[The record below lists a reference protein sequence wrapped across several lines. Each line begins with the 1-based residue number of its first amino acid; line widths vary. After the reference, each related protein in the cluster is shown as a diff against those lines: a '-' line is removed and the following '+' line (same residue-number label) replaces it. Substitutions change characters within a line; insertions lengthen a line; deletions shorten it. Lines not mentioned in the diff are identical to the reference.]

1 MSFQGSLSELPLP
14 DVIQLVASSGKTGCF
29 HLTDGGVKGQIFIQE
44 GRIVHAQVEDLSG
57 EEAVYQLA
65 IWSRG
70 EFFFET
76 GATDAAGTIVKT
88 NTNLLME
95 AARRLDEW
103 RVLQKKVPSMDLVP
117 EFVIPEG
124 REGQINLNTSEW
136 LILSKIDG
144 RRSIKAIA
152 NASGHSTFEAC
163 KILYG
168 LIATNLIRLKEQP
181 VAAPSRPAPS
191 TFAPPSGTGPQ
202 ARPSTGP
209 QVRPTTGPQVRPTT
223 GPQPRPATGPQPRP
237 TTIPPGQLSPAGLE
251 SVRRLVKIRDTA
263 NALLGA
269 GGEATVHKHVVA
281 ARLAIERGGGAEVLE
296 QVIQQIAAAAAG
308 IKGPQASDIV
318 LERLR
323 AAQ

>member
-1 MSFQGSLSELPLP
+1 MSFQGSLAELALP
-14 DVIQLVASSGKTGCF
+14 DVIQLVSSSGKTGCF
-29 HLTDGGVKGQIFIQE
+29 HLTDGNMKGQIYVQE

-57 EEAVYQLA
+57 EEAVYQLG

-76 GATDAAGTIVKT
+76 GATIAAQTISKT

-103 RVLQKKVPSMDLVP
+103 RVLQRKVPSMDLIP

-152 NASGHSTFEAC
+152 NASGNSTFEAC

-168 LIATNLIRLKEQP
+168 LIATNLIRLKEP
-181 VAAPSRPAPS
+181 VAAAPAPPAPAPRPAPPTPGQS
-191 TFAPPSGTGPQ
+191 PSG
-202 ARPSTGP
+202 
-209 QVRPTTGPQVRPTT
+209 PT
-223 GPQPRPATGPQPRP
+223 PRP
-237 TTIPPGQLSPAGLE
+237 TGPLLPRQGTIPPASLPPGSLE
-251 SVRRLVKIRDTA
+251 NMQKLVKIRDTA
-263 NALLGA
+263 LALLGA
-269 GGEATVHKHVVA
+269 GGEAVVQKHAVVA
-281 ARLAIERGGGAEVLE
+281 RMAIERGAGAEALE
-296 QVIQQIAAAAAG
+296 HAIQQIATASAA
-308 IKGPQASDIV
+308 IKGPQATDIV

-323 AAQ
+323 ALK

>member
-14 DVIQLVASSGKTGCF
+14 DVIQLVSSSGKTGCF
-29 HLTDGGVKGQIFIQE
+29 HLTDGDVKGQIYIQE

-76 GATDAAGTIVKT
+76 GAAVAANTITKT

-103 RVLQKKVPSMDLVP
+103 RVLQKKVPSMELVP

-152 NASGHSTFEAC
+152 NASSHSTFEAC

-168 LIATNLIRLKEQP
+168 LIATNLIRLKEAP
-181 VAAPSRPAPS
+181 AAPAPRPPAPAAPSLSASTSNAAGTITGPTGRPAN
-191 TFAPPSGTGPQ
+191 APLPRQATMPPGTMPQ
-202 ARPSTGP
+202 AS
-209 QVRPTTGPQVRPTT
+209 
-223 GPQPRPATGPQPRP
+223 
-237 TTIPPGQLSPAGLE
+237 LE
-251 SVRRLVKIRDTA
+251 LVQRLVKIRDTA

-269 GGEATVHKHVVA
+269 GGEAVVQKHVVA
-281 ARLAIERGGGAEVLE
+281 ARLAIERGAGIEAVETA
-296 QVIQQIAAAAAG
+296 IQQIASAAA
-308 IKGPQASDIV
+308 ILKGPQATDIV

-323 AAQ
+323 AAR

>member
-1 MSFQGSLSELPLP
+1 MSFQGSLAELPLP
-14 DVIQLVASSGKTGCF
+14 DVVQLVSSSGKTGCF
-29 HLTDGGVKGQIFIQE
+29 HLTDGDVKGQIYIHE
-44 GRIVHAQVEDLSG
+44 GKIVHAQVEDLSG

-76 GATDAAGTIVKT
+76 GASVAANTITKT

-152 NASGHSTFEAC
+152 NASSHSTFEAC

-168 LIATNLIRLKEQP
+168 LIATNLIRLKEASSP
-181 VAAPSRPAPS
+181 ASAPARPAP
-191 TFAPPSGTGPQ
+191 TTLTATLPPTLPPGTGP
-202 ARPSTGP
+202 T
-209 QVRPTTGPQVRPTT
+209 
-223 GPQPRPATGPQPRP
+223 PRPAGAPLPRQPAMA
-237 TTIPPGQLSPAGLE
+237 PAAAAGAELIQ
-251 SVRRLVKIRDTA
+251 RLARIRDIA
-263 NALLGA
+263 SALLGA
-269 GGEATVHKHVVA
+269 TGEPTVQKHVVA
-281 ARLAIERGGGAEVLE
+281 ARLAIESGGGAEAIE
-296 QVIQQIAAAAAG
+296 HAIAEIATAAAA
-308 IKGPQASDIV
+308 IKGPQATEIV

-323 AAQ
+323 AAR

>member
-14 DVIQLVASSGKTGCF
+14 DVIQLVSSSGKTGCF
-29 HLTDGGVKGQIFIQE
+29 HLTDGDIKGQIYIHE

-76 GATDAAGTIVKT
+76 GAAVAANTISKT

-152 NASGHSTFEAC
+152 NASSHSTFEAC

-168 LIATNLIRLKEQP
+168 LIATNLIRLKEP
-181 VAAPSRPAPS
+181 PAAPAPRPTPPPQAPS
-191 TFAPPSGTGPQ
+191 LSASTTSAMPGTGTGPTGRPPNAVLPRQ
-202 ARPSTGP
+202 A
-209 QVRPTTGPQVRPTT
+209 
-223 GPQPRPATGPQPRP
+223 
-237 TTIPPGQLSPAGLE
+237 TIPPGSMPQASLE
-251 SVRRLVKIRDTA
+251 LVQRLVRIRDTA

-269 GGEATVHKHVVA
+269 GGEAVVQKHVVA
-281 ARLAIERGGGAEVLE
+281 ARLAIERGAGIEVIE
-296 QVIQQIAAAAAG
+296 QAIQQIASAAA
-308 IKGPQASDIV
+308 ILKGPQATDIV
-318 LERLR
+318 IERLR
-323 AAQ
+323 AAR

>member
-1 MSFQGSLSELPLP
+1 MSFQGSLAELPLP
-14 DVIQLVASSGKTGCF
+14 DVIQLVSSSGKTGCF
-29 HLTDGGVKGQIFIQE
+29 HLTDGDIKGQIYIQE
-44 GRIVHAQVEDLSG
+44 GKIVHAQVEDLSG

-65 IWSRG
+65 IWSKG

-76 GATDAAGTIVKT
+76 GATVASNTITKT

-103 RVLQKKVPSMDLVP
+103 RVLQKKVPSMELIP

-152 NASGHSTFEAC
+152 NASAHSTFEAC

-168 LIATNLIRLKEQP
+168 LIATNLIRLKEP
-181 VAAPSRPAPS
+181 AATPAPRPTAPAAAPG
-191 TFAPPSGTGPQ
+191 TGTGP
-202 ARPSTGP
+202 TG
-209 QVRPTTGPQVRPTT
+209 
-223 GPQPRPATGPQPRP
+223 RPAMARQVTMA
-237 TTIPPGQLSPAGLE
+237 PGTLSPAAQELLQ
-251 SVRRLVKIRDTA
+251 RLNRIRDIA

-269 GGEATVHKHVVA
+269 GGEPVVLKHVAV
-281 ARLAIERGGGAEVLE
+281 ARLAIERGGGAEAIE
-296 QVIQQIAAAAAG
+296 QAIQQIASAAA
-308 IKGPQASDIV
+308 ILKGPQATDIV

-323 AAQ
+323 AAR

>member
-1 MSFQGSLSELPLP
+1 MSFQGSLAELPLP
-14 DVIQLVASSGKTGCF
+14 DVIQLVSSSGKTGCF
-29 HLTDGGVKGQIFIQE
+29 HLTDGLIKGQIFIHE
-44 GRIVHAQVEDLSG
+44 GKIVHAQVEDLSG

-76 GATDAAGTIVKT
+76 GASVAANTIAKT

-103 RVLQKKVPSMDLVP
+103 RVLQKKVPSMELVP

-152 NASGHSTFEAC
+152 NASSHSTFEAC

-168 LIATNLIRLKEQP
+168 LIATNLIRLKEP
-181 VAAPSRPAPS
+181 PAAPAPRPAPP
-191 TFAPPSGTGPQ
+191 APAPSPSAPTASALPGAGTGP
-202 ARPSTGP
+202 TG
-209 QVRPTTGPQVRPTT
+209 
-223 GPQPRPATGPQPRP
+223 RPANAPLPRQA
-237 TTIPPGQLSPAGLE
+237 TIPPGSMSAASLE
-251 SVRRLVKIRDTA
+251 LVQRLIRIRDTA
-263 NALLGA
+263 SALLGT
-269 GGEATVHKHVVA
+269 GGEPVVQKHVVA
-281 ARLAIERGGGAEVLE
+281 ARLAIERGAGIEVIE
-296 QVIQQIAAAAAG
+296 QAIQQIAAAAA
-308 IKGPQASDIV
+308 ILKGPQATEIV

-323 AAQ
+323 AAK

>member
-1 MSFQGSLSELPLP
+1 MSFQGSLAELPLP
-14 DVIQLVASSGKTGCF
+14 DVIQLVSSSGKTGCF
-29 HLTDGGVKGQIFIQE
+29 HLTDGDIKGQIYIQE

-76 GATDAAGTIVKT
+76 GAGVAANTISKT

-103 RVLQKKVPSMDLVP
+103 RVLQKKVPSMELVP

-152 NASGHSTFEAC
+152 NASSHSTFDAC

-168 LIATNLIRLKEQP
+168 LIATNLIRLKEAP
-181 VAAPSRPAPS
+181 AASAPRPAAPAPS
-191 TFAPPSGTGPQ
+191 LSASTTSATPGTGTGPTNRPPNAVLPRQ
-202 ARPSTGP
+202 A
-209 QVRPTTGPQVRPTT
+209 
-223 GPQPRPATGPQPRP
+223 
-237 TTIPPGQLSPAGLE
+237 TIPPGSLPPA
-251 SVRRLVKIRDTA
+251 SVEMVQRLLRIRDTA

-269 GGEATVHKHVVA
+269 GGEAVVQKHVVA
-281 ARLAIERGGGAEVLE
+281 ARLAIERGAGVEVIE
-296 QVIQQIAAAAAG
+296 QAIQQIAAAAA
-308 IKGPQASDIV
+308 ILKGPQATDIV

-323 AAQ
+323 AAR

>member
-1 MSFQGSLSELPLP
+1 MSFQGSLAELALP
-14 DVIQLVASSGKTGCF
+14 DVIQLVSSSGKTGCF
-29 HLTDGGVKGQIFIQE
+29 HLTDGNMKGQIYVQE

-65 IWSRG
+65 IWSKG

-76 GATDAAGTIVKT
+76 GASVAANTITKT

-152 NASGHSTFEAC
+152 NASSHSTFDAC

-168 LIATNLIRLKEQP
+168 LIATNLIRLKEP
-181 VAAPSRPAPS
+181 AAAPAPPRPPAP
-191 TFAPPSGTGPQ
+191 APAAPATGTGPT
-202 ARPSTGP
+202 A
-209 QVRPTTGPQVRPTT
+209 
-223 GPQPRPATGPQPRP
+223 RPATASLPRQA
-237 TTIPPGQLSPAGLE
+237 TIPPGSMPQASLE
-251 SVRRLVKIRDTA
+251 FIQRLLRIRDTA
-263 NALLGA
+263 VALLGA
-269 GGEATVHKHVVA
+269 GGEAVVQKHVIA
-281 ARLAIERGGGAEVLE
+281 ARLAIERGAGVEVVE
-296 QVIQQIAAAAAG
+296 QAIQQIAAAAAV
-308 IKGPQASDIV
+308 IKGPQATDIV

-323 AAQ
+323 ATK

>member
-1 MSFQGSLSELPLP
+1 MSFQGSLAELPLP
-14 DVIQLVASSGKTGCF
+14 DVIQLVSSSGKTGCF
-29 HLTDGGVKGQIFIQE
+29 HLTDGDIKGQIYIQE

-76 GATDAAGTIVKT
+76 GAGVAANTISKT

-103 RVLQKKVPSMDLVP
+103 RVLQKKVPSMELVP

-152 NASGHSTFEAC
+152 NASSHSTFEAC

-168 LIATNLIRLKEQP
+168 LIATNLIRLKEAP
-181 VAAPSRPAPS
+181 AAPAPRPAAPAPS
-191 TFAPPSGTGPQ
+191 LSASTTSATPGTGTGPTNRPPNAVLPRQ
-202 ARPSTGP
+202 A
-209 QVRPTTGPQVRPTT
+209 
-223 GPQPRPATGPQPRP
+223 
-237 TTIPPGQLSPAGLE
+237 TIPPGSLPPA
-251 SVRRLVKIRDTA
+251 SVEMVQRLLRIRDTA

-269 GGEATVHKHVVA
+269 GGEAVVQKHVVA
-281 ARLAIERGGGAEVLE
+281 ARLAIERGAGLEVIE
-296 QVIQQIAAAAAG
+296 QAIQQIAAAAA
-308 IKGPQASDIV
+308 ILKGPQATDIV

-323 AAQ
+323 AAR

>member
-14 DVIQLVASSGKTGCF
+14 DVIQLVSSSGKTGCF
-29 HLTDGGVKGQIFIQE
+29 HLTDGDIKGQIYIQE

-76 GATDAAGTIVKT
+76 GASVAANTITKT

-152 NASGHSTFEAC
+152 NASSHSTFEAC

-168 LIATNLIRLKEQP
+168 LIGNGLIKLKEGGGPPPAHLKQAAK
-181 VAAPSRPAPS
+181 AAP
-191 TFAPPSGTGPQ
+191 
-202 ARPSTGP
+202 
-209 QVRPTTGPQVRPTT
+209 
-223 GPQPRPATGPQPRP
+223 
-237 TTIPPGQLSPAGLE
+237 
-251 SVRRLVKIRDTA
+251 
-263 NALLGA
+263 
-269 GGEATVHKHVVA
+269 
-281 ARLAIERGGGAEVLE
+281 
-296 QVIQQIAAAAAG
+296 AAA
-308 IKGPQASDIV
+308 
-318 LERLR
+318 
-323 AAQ
+323 

>member
-14 DVIQLVASSGKTGCF
+14 DVIQLVSSSGKTGCF
-29 HLTDGGVKGQIFIQE
+29 HLTDGDVKGQIYIHE

-65 IWSRG
+65 IWSKG

-76 GATDAAGTIVKT
+76 GAAVAANTITKT

-103 RVLQKKVPSMDLVP
+103 RVLQKKVPSMELVP

-144 RRSIKAIA
+144 RRSIRAIA
-152 NASGHSTFEAC
+152 NASAHSTFDAC

-168 LIATNLIRLKEQP
+168 LIATNLIRLKEP
-181 VAAPSRPAPS
+181 PAPPPPRP
-191 TFAPPSGTGPQ
+191 TAPAPPTGTGASTASALGTSPTGRSGT
-202 ARPSTGP
+202 ASI
-209 QVRPTTGPQVRPTT
+209 
-223 GPQPRPATGPQPRP
+223 PRPATV
-237 TTIPPGQLSPAGLE
+237 PPGALSQASLE
-251 SVRRLVKIRDTA
+251 LIQRLVRIRDTA

-269 GGEATVHKHVVA
+269 GGEPVVLKHVAA
-281 ARLAIERGGGAEVLE
+281 ARLAIERGAGIDVIE
-296 QVIQQIAAAAAG
+296 QAIQQIAAAAA
-308 IKGPQASDIV
+308 ILKGPQATDIV

-323 AAQ
+323 ATR

>member
-1 MSFQGSLSELPLP
+1 MSFQGSLAELALP
-14 DVIQLVASSGKTGCF
+14 DVIQLVSSSGKTGCF
-29 HLTDGGVKGQIFIQE
+29 HLTDGNVKGQIYVQE

-57 EEAVYQLA
+57 EEAVYQLG

-76 GATDAAGTIVKT
+76 GATIAAQTISKT

-103 RVLQKKVPSMDLVP
+103 RVLQRKVPSMDLIP

-152 NASGHSTFEAC
+152 NASGNSTFEAC

-168 LIATNLIRLKEQP
+168 LIATNLIRLKEP
-181 VAAPSRPAPS
+181 AATAPTPPAP
-191 TFAPPSGTGPQ
+191 A
-202 ARPSTGP
+202 
-209 QVRPTTGPQVRPTT
+209 
-223 GPQPRPATGPQPRP
+223 PRPAAPATGQTSSGPTPRP
-237 TTIPPGQLSPAGLE
+237 TGPVPPRQATMPPSSLPPGGLE
-251 SVRRLVKIRDTA
+251 NMQKLVKIRDTA
-263 NALLGA
+263 LALLGA
-269 GGEATVHKHVVA
+269 GGEAVVQKHAVVA
-281 ARLAIERGGGAEVLE
+281 RMAIERGAGAEALE
-296 QVIQQIAAAAAG
+296 QAIQQIATAAAS
-308 IKGPQASDIV
+308 IKGPQATDIV

-323 AAQ
+323 ALK

>member
-14 DVIQLVASSGKTGCF
+14 DVIQLVSSSGKTGCF
-29 HLTDGGVKGQIFIQE
+29 HLTDGDVKGQIYIQE

-76 GATDAAGTIVKT
+76 GATVAANTISKT

-103 RVLQKKVPSMDLVP
+103 RVLQKKVPSMELVP

-152 NASGHSTFEAC
+152 NASSHSTFEAC

-168 LIATNLIRLKEQP
+168 LIATNLIRLREP
-181 VAAPSRPAPS
+181 AAAPAPRPP
-191 TFAPPSGTGPQ
+191 APPSAPSPSLSASTSSAVPGTITGP
-202 ARPSTGP
+202 TG
-209 QVRPTTGPQVRPTT
+209 
-223 GPQPRPATGPQPRP
+223 RPANAPLPRQA
-237 TTIPPGQLSPAGLE
+237 TMPPGSLPAASLE
-251 SVRRLVKIRDTA
+251 LLQRLGRIRDTA

-269 GGEATVHKHVVA
+269 GGEPVVQKHVVA
-281 ARLAIERGGGAEVLE
+281 ARLAVERGAGIEVIE
-296 QVIQQIAAAAAG
+296 QAIQQIASAAAVL
-308 IKGPQASDIV
+308 KGPQATEIV

-323 AAQ
+323 AAR

>member
-14 DVIQLVASSGKTGCF
+14 DVIQLVSSSGKTGCF
-29 HLTDGGVKGQIFIQE
+29 HLTDGDIKGQIYIHE

-76 GATDAAGTIVKT
+76 GAAVAANTIAKT

-103 RVLQKKVPSMDLVP
+103 RVLQKKVPSMELVP

-152 NASGHSTFEAC
+152 NASSHSTFEAC

-168 LIATNLIRLKEQP
+168 LIATNLIRLKEP
-181 VAAPSRPAPS
+181 PAAPAPRPAAP
-191 TFAPPSGTGPQ
+191 APPSLSASTASAFPGT
-202 ARPSTGP
+202 
-209 QVRPTTGPQVRPTT
+209 
-223 GPQPRPATGPQPRP
+223 ATGPTGRP
-237 TTIPPGQLSPAGLE
+237 ANAVLPKQATLPPGAMSAASIELVQ
-251 SVRRLVKIRDTA
+251 RLIKIRDTA
-263 NALLGA
+263 NALLGT
-269 GGEATVHKHVVA
+269 GGEPVVQKHVVA
-281 ARLAIERGGGAEVLE
+281 ARLALERGAGIEVIE
-296 QVIQQIAAAAAG
+296 QAIQQIASAAA
-308 IKGPQASDIV
+308 ILKGPQATDIV

-323 AAQ
+323 AAR

>member
-14 DVIQLVASSGKTGCF
+14 DVIQLVSSSGKTGCF
-29 HLTDGGVKGQIFIQE
+29 HLTDGDIKGQIYIHE
-44 GRIVHAQVEDLSG
+44 GKIVHAQVEDLSG

-76 GATDAAGTIVKT
+76 GASVAANTITKT

-152 NASGHSTFEAC
+152 NASSHSTFEAC

-168 LIATNLIRLKEQP
+168 LIATNLIRLKEGP
-181 VAAPSRPAPS
+181 SAAPARP
-191 TFAPPSGTGPQ
+191 TAPPSAPATLPPTLPPGPGPTG
-202 ARPSTGP
+202 
-209 QVRPTTGPQVRPTT
+209 
-223 GPQPRPATGPQPRP
+223 RPANAPLPRQA
-237 TTIPPGQLSPAGLE
+237 TIPPGSLSAGGIEL
-251 SVRRLVKIRDTA
+251 VQRLVKIRDTA

-269 GGEATVHKHVVA
+269 SGEAVVQKHVVA
-281 ARLAIERGGGAEVLE
+281 ARLAIERGAGIEAIE
-296 QVIQQIAAAAAG
+296 QAIQQIASAAA
-308 IKGPQASDIV
+308 ILKGPQATDIV

-323 AAQ
+323 GAR

>member
-14 DVIQLVASSGKTGCF
+14 DVVQLVSSSGKTGCF
-29 HLTDGGVKGQIFIQE
+29 HLTDGDIKGQIYIHE
-44 GRIVHAQVEDLSG
+44 GKIVHAQVEDLSG

-65 IWSRG
+65 IWSKG

-76 GATDAAGTIVKT
+76 GASVAANTITKT

-152 NASGHSTFEAC
+152 NASSHSTFDAC

-168 LIATNLIRLKEQP
+168 LIATNLIRLKEP
-181 VAAPSRPAPS
+181 ASAPAPPRPH
-191 TFAPPSGTGPQ
+191 APAPVPAGPAPATGTGPN
-202 ARPSTGP
+202 ARPAMASL
-209 QVRPTTGPQVRPTT
+209 
-223 GPQPRPATGPQPRP
+223 PRQA
-237 TTIPPGQLSPAGLE
+237 TIPPGSMPQASLE
-251 SVRRLVKIRDTA
+251 FIQRLLRIRDTA
-263 NALLGA
+263 VALLGA
-269 GGEATVHKHVVA
+269 GGEAVVQKHVIA
-281 ARLAIERGGGAEVLE
+281 ARLAIERGAGAEVVE
-296 QVIQQIAAAAAG
+296 QAIQQIAAAAAV
-308 IKGPQASDIV
+308 IKGPQATDIV

-323 AAQ
+323 ATR

>member
-14 DVIQLVASSGKTGCF
+14 DVIQLVSSSGKTGCF
-29 HLTDGGVKGQIFIQE
+29 HLTDGDVKGQIYIQE

-76 GATDAAGTIVKT
+76 GATVAANTITKT

-103 RVLQKKVPSMDLVP
+103 RVLQKKVPSMELVP

-152 NASGHSTFEAC
+152 NASSHSTFEAC

-168 LIATNLIRLKEQP
+168 LIATNLIRLKEP
-181 VAAPSRPAPS
+181 PAAPA
-191 TFAPPSGTGPQ
+191 
-202 ARPSTGP
+202 
-209 QVRPTTGPQVRPTT
+209 
-223 GPQPRPATGPQPRP
+223 PRPAAPAAPQPSFAASTPSAVPGSITGPTGRPANAPLPRQA
-237 TTIPPGQLSPAGLE
+237 TIPPGTLPAASLE
-251 SVRRLVKIRDTA
+251 LLQRLVRIRDTA
-263 NALLGA
+263 NALLGT
-269 GGEATVHKHVVA
+269 GGEPVVQKHVVA
-281 ARLAIERGGGAEVLE
+281 ARLAIERGAGVEVIE
-296 QVIQQIAAAAAG
+296 QAIQQIAAAAAVL
-308 IKGPQASDIV
+308 KGPQATDIV
-318 LERLR
+318 IERLR
-323 AAQ
+323 AAR

>member
-14 DVIQLVASSGKTGCF
+14 DVIQLVSSSGKTGCF
-29 HLTDGGVKGQIFIQE
+29 HLTDGDIKGQIYIHE
-44 GRIVHAQVEDLSG
+44 GKIVHAQVEELSG

-76 GATDAAGTIVKT
+76 GATVAANTIAKT

-152 NASGHSTFEAC
+152 NASSHSTFEAC

-168 LIATNLIRLKEQP
+168 LIATNLIRLKEAP
-181 VAAPSRPAPS
+181 AAPAARPAAPVPTPNFSASTPS
-191 TFAPPSGTGPQ
+191 AIPGTGTGPHGRTANALLPRQ
-202 ARPSTGP
+202 A
-209 QVRPTTGPQVRPTT
+209 
-223 GPQPRPATGPQPRP
+223 
-237 TTIPPGQLSPAGLE
+237 TIPPGSMTQASLE
-251 SVRRLVKIRDTA
+251 LVQRLVKIRDTA

-269 GGEATVHKHVVA
+269 GGEPVVQKHVIA
-281 ARLAIERGGGAEVLE
+281 ARLAIERGAGLEVIE
-296 QVIQQIAAAAAG
+296 QAIQQIAAAAAVL
-308 IKGPQASDIV
+308 KGPQATEIV

-323 AAQ
+323 SAR

>member
-14 DVIQLVASSGKTGCF
+14 DVIQLVSSSGKTGCF
-29 HLTDGGVKGQIFIQE
+29 HLTDGDVKGQIYIQE

-76 GATDAAGTIVKT
+76 GASVAANTITKT

-136 LILSKIDG
+136 LILSSK
-144 RRSIKAIA
+144 
-152 NASGHSTFEAC
+152 T
-163 KILYG
+163 LYG
-168 LIATNLIRLKEQP
+168 LIATNLIRPKEP
-181 VAAPSRPAPS
+181 PAAPPPRPTPPPAPPAPAPS
-191 TFAPPSGTGPQ
+191 FSASTPSLQGTPTGP
-202 ARPSTGP
+202 TG
-209 QVRPTTGPQVRPTT
+209 
-223 GPQPRPATGPQPRP
+223 RPANAPLPRQ
-237 TTIPPGQLSPAGLE
+237 TTMAPGAMSPATLE
-251 SVRRLVKIRDTA
+251 LVQRLVKIRDTA

-269 GGEATVHKHVVA
+269 GGEAVVQKHVVA
-281 ARLAIERGGGAEVLE
+281 ARLALERGAGIEVIE
-296 QVIQQIAAAAAG
+296 QAIQQIASAAA
-308 IKGPQASDIV
+308 ILKGPQATDIV

-323 AAQ
+323 ATR

>member
-14 DVIQLVASSGKTGCF
+14 DVVQLVSSSGKTGCF
-29 HLTDGGVKGQIFIQE
+29 HLTDGDIKGQIYIHE
-44 GRIVHAQVEDLSG
+44 GKIVHAQVEDLSG

-65 IWSRG
+65 IWSKG

-76 GATDAAGTIVKT
+76 GASVAANTITKT

-152 NASGHSTFEAC
+152 NASSHSTFDAC

-168 LIATNLIRLKEQP
+168 LIATNLIRLKEP
-181 VAAPSRPAPS
+181 VAAPAPARPPAPA
-191 TFAPPSGTGPQ
+191 APPAAPGTGPT
-202 ARPSTGP
+202 ARPASASL
-209 QVRPTTGPQVRPTT
+209 
-223 GPQPRPATGPQPRP
+223 PRQA
-237 TTIPPGQLSPAGLE
+237 TIPPGNMPPASLE
-251 SVRRLVKIRDTA
+251 MIQRLLRIRDTA
-263 NALLGA
+263 VALLGA
-269 GGEATVHKHVVA
+269 GGEAVVQKHVIA
-281 ARLAIERGGGAEVLE
+281 ARLAIERGAGVEVVE
-296 QVIQQIAAAAAG
+296 QAIQQIAAAAAV
-308 IKGPQASDIV
+308 IKGPQATDIV

-323 AAQ
+323 ATR

>member
-14 DVIQLVASSGKTGCF
+14 DVIQLVSSSGKTGCF
-29 HLTDGGVKGQIFIQE
+29 HLTDGDIKGQIYIQE

-76 GATDAAGTIVKT
+76 GAAIAANTITKT

-103 RVLQKKVPSMDLVP
+103 RVLQKKVPSMELVP

-152 NASGHSTFEAC
+152 NASSHSTFEAC

-168 LIATNLIRLKEQP
+168 LIATNLIRLKEP
-181 VAAPSRPAPS
+181 PAAPAPRPPAPAAAPSLSAS
-191 TFAPPSGTGPQ
+191 TASAMPGTGTGPTNRPPNAVLPRQ
-202 ARPSTGP
+202 A
-209 QVRPTTGPQVRPTT
+209 
-223 GPQPRPATGPQPRP
+223 
-237 TTIPPGQLSPAGLE
+237 TIPPGNLPPASLE
-251 SVRRLVKIRDTA
+251 LVQRLIRIRDTA
-263 NALLGA
+263 NALLGT
-269 GGEATVHKHVVA
+269 GGEAVVQKHVVA
-281 ARLAIERGGGAEVLE
+281 ARLAIERGAGVEVIE
-296 QVIQQIAAAAAG
+296 QAIQQIASAAAVL
-308 IKGPQASDIV
+308 KGPQATDIV

-323 AAQ
+323 AAR

>member
-14 DVIQLVASSGKTGCF
+14 DVIQLVSSSGKTGCF
-29 HLTDGGVKGQIFIQE
+29 HLTDGDIKGQIYIQE

-76 GATDAAGTIVKT
+76 GAAVAANTITKT

-152 NASGHSTFEAC
+152 NASSHSTFEAC

-168 LIATNLIRLKEQP
+168 LIATNLIRLKEP
-181 VAAPSRPAPS
+181 PAAPPPARPPAPPAPAPS
-191 TFAPPSGTGPQ
+191 LSASTPSAIPGTITGP
-202 ARPSTGP
+202 TG
-209 QVRPTTGPQVRPTT
+209 
-223 GPQPRPATGPQPRP
+223 RPANAPLPRQA
-237 TTIPPGQLSPAGLE
+237 TMSPGTMPAA
-251 SVRRLVKIRDTA
+251 SVELLQRLMKIRDTA

-269 GGEATVHKHVVA
+269 GGEPVVQKHVVA
-281 ARLAIERGGGAEVLE
+281 ARLAIERGAGIEVIE
-296 QVIQQIAAAAAG
+296 QAIQQIAAAAAVL
-308 IKGPQASDIV
+308 KGPQATDIV

-323 AAQ
+323 SAR

>member
-14 DVIQLVASSGKTGCF
+14 DVVQLVSSSGKTGCF
-29 HLTDGGVKGQIFIQE
+29 HLTDGDIKGQIYIHE
-44 GRIVHAQVEDLSG
+44 GKIVHAQVEDLSG

-65 IWSRG
+65 IWSKG

-76 GATDAAGTIVKT
+76 GASVAANTITKT

-152 NASGHSTFEAC
+152 NASSHSTFDAC

-168 LIATNLIRLKEQP
+168 LIATNLIRLKEP
-181 VAAPSRPAPS
+181 AAAPAPPRPPPPAPA
-191 TFAPPSGTGPQ
+191 APAQATGTGPT
-202 ARPSTGP
+202 A
-209 QVRPTTGPQVRPTT
+209 
-223 GPQPRPATGPQPRP
+223 RPATASLPRQA
-237 TTIPPGQLSPAGLE
+237 TIPPGSMPQASLE
-251 SVRRLVKIRDTA
+251 FIQRLLRIRDTA
-263 NALLGA
+263 VALLGA
-269 GGEATVHKHVVA
+269 GGEAVVQKHVIA
-281 ARLAIERGGGAEVLE
+281 ARLAIERGAGVEVVE
-296 QVIQQIAAAAAG
+296 QAIQQIAAAAAV
-308 IKGPQASDIV
+308 IKGPQATDIV

-323 AAQ
+323 ATK

>member
-14 DVIQLVASSGKTGCF
+14 DVVQLVSSSGKTGCF
-29 HLTDGGVKGQIFIQE
+29 HLTDGDIKGQIYIHE
-44 GRIVHAQVEDLSG
+44 GKIVHAQVEDLSG

-65 IWSRG
+65 IWSKG

-76 GATDAAGTIVKT
+76 GASVAANTITKT

-152 NASGHSTFEAC
+152 NASSHSTFDAC

-168 LIATNLIRLKEQP
+168 LIATNLIRLKEP
-181 VAAPSRPAPS
+181 AAAPAPPRPPAP
-191 TFAPPSGTGPQ
+191 APAATGTGPT
-202 ARPSTGP
+202 A
-209 QVRPTTGPQVRPTT
+209 
-223 GPQPRPATGPQPRP
+223 RPATASLPRQA
-237 TTIPPGQLSPAGLE
+237 TIPPGSMPQASLE
-251 SVRRLVKIRDTA
+251 FIQRLLRIRDTA
-263 NALLGA
+263 VALLGA
-269 GGEATVHKHVVA
+269 GGEAVVQKHVIA
-281 ARLAIERGGGAEVLE
+281 ARLAIERGAGVEVVE
-296 QVIQQIAAAAAG
+296 QAIQQIAAAAAV
-308 IKGPQASDIV
+308 IKGPQATDIV

-323 AAQ
+323 ATK

>member
-14 DVIQLVASSGKTGCF
+14 DVVQLVSSSGKTGCF
-29 HLTDGGVKGQIFIQE
+29 HLTDGDIKGQIYIHE
-44 GRIVHAQVEDLSG
+44 GKIVHAQVEDLSG

-65 IWSRG
+65 IWSKG

-76 GATDAAGTIVKT
+76 GAAVAANTITKT

-152 NASGHSTFEAC
+152 NASSHSTFDAC

-168 LIATNLIRLKEQP
+168 LIATNLIRLKEP
-181 VAAPSRPAPS
+181 AAAPAPPRPPAPA
-191 TFAPPSGTGPQ
+191 APAPATGTGPT
-202 ARPSTGP
+202 A
-209 QVRPTTGPQVRPTT
+209 
-223 GPQPRPATGPQPRP
+223 RPATASLPRQA
-237 TTIPPGQLSPAGLE
+237 TIPPGSMPQASLE
-251 SVRRLVKIRDTA
+251 FIQRLLRIRDTA
-263 NALLGA
+263 VALLGA
-269 GGEATVHKHVVA
+269 GGEAVVQKHVIA
-281 ARLAIERGGGAEVLE
+281 ARLAIERGAGIEVVE
-296 QVIQQIAAAAAG
+296 QAIQQIAAAAAV
-308 IKGPQASDIV
+308 IKGPQATDIV

-323 AAQ
+323 ATK

>member
-14 DVIQLVASSGKTGCF
+14 DVVQLVSSSGKTGCF
-29 HLTDGGVKGQIFIQE
+29 HLTDGDIKGQIYIHE
-44 GRIVHAQVEDLSG
+44 GKIVHAQVEDLSG

-76 GATDAAGTIVKT
+76 GSTVAANTITKT

-103 RVLQKKVPSMDLVP
+103 RVLQKKVPSMEMVP

-152 NASGHSTFEAC
+152 NASSHSVFEAC

-168 LIATNLIRLKEQP
+168 LIATNLIRLKEP
-181 VAAPSRPAPS
+181 PAAPAPRPQ
-191 TFAPPSGTGPQ
+191 APPPNLSAST
-202 ARPSTGP
+202 PSAVPAT
-209 QVRPTTGPQVRPTT
+209 TTGSTRRPGAVLPKQATMSP
-223 GPQPRPATGPQPRP
+223 GNLPPA
-237 TTIPPGQLSPAGLE
+237 
-251 SVRRLVKIRDTA
+251 SVEMIQRLVKIRDTA
-263 NALLGA
+263 TALLGS
-269 GGEATVHKHVVA
+269 GGEAVVLKHVVA
-281 ARLAIERGGGAEVLE
+281 ARLAIERGAGDEVIE
-296 QVIQQIAAAAAG
+296 QAIQQIGAAAAT
-308 IKGPQASDIV
+308 IKGPQATDIV
-318 LERLR
+318 IERLR
-323 AAQ
+323 AVR

>member
-14 DVIQLVASSGKTGCF
+14 DVVQLVSSSGKTGCF
-29 HLTDGGVKGQIFIQE
+29 HLTDGDIKGQIYIHE
-44 GRIVHAQVEDLSG
+44 GKIVHAQVEDLSG

-65 IWSRG
+65 IWSKG

-76 GATDAAGTIVKT
+76 GASVAANTITKT

-152 NASGHSTFEAC
+152 NASSHSTFDAC

-168 LIATNLIRLKEQP
+168 LIATNLIRLKEP
-181 VAAPSRPAPS
+181 AAAPAPPRPPAP
-191 TFAPPSGTGPQ
+191 APAATGTGPT
-202 ARPSTGP
+202 ARPPPASL
-209 QVRPTTGPQVRPTT
+209 
-223 GPQPRPATGPQPRP
+223 PRQA
-237 TTIPPGQLSPAGLE
+237 TIPPGSMPQASLE
-251 SVRRLVKIRDTA
+251 FIQRLLRIRDTA
-263 NALLGA
+263 VALLGA
-269 GGEATVHKHVVA
+269 GGEAVVQKHVIA
-281 ARLAIERGGGAEVLE
+281 ARLAIERGAGVEVVE
-296 QVIQQIAAAAAG
+296 QAIQQIAAAAAV
-308 IKGPQASDIV
+308 IKGPQATDIV

-323 AAQ
+323 ATK

>member
-14 DVIQLVASSGKTGCF
+14 DVIQLVSSSGKTGCF
-29 HLTDGGVKGQIFIQE
+29 HLTDGDIKGQIYIQE

-76 GATDAAGTIVKT
+76 GAAVAANTITKT

-152 NASGHSTFEAC
+152 NASSHSTFEAC

-168 LIATNLIRLKEQP
+168 LIATNLIRLREP
-181 VAAPSRPAPS
+181 PAAAPPRPPGPPAPS
-191 TFAPPSGTGPQ
+191 LSASTPSAVSGTI
-202 ARPSTGP
+202 TGP
-209 QVRPTTGPQVRPTT
+209 TG
-223 GPQPRPATGPQPRP
+223 RPANAPLPRQA
-237 TTIPPGQLSPAGLE
+237 TMAPGTMPAA
-251 SVRRLVKIRDTA
+251 SVELLQRLGKIRDTA
-263 NALLGA
+263 NALLGG
-269 GGEATVHKHVVA
+269 GGEPVVQKHVIA
-281 ARLAIERGGGAEVLE
+281 ARLAVERGAGIEAVETA
-296 QVIQQIAAAAAG
+296 IQQIASAAA
-308 IKGPQASDIV
+308 ILKGPQATDIV

-323 AAQ
+323 AAR

>member
-1 MSFQGSLSELPLP
+1 MSFQGSLAELPLP
-14 DVIQLVASSGKTGCF
+14 DVVQLVSSSGKTGCF
-29 HLTDGGVKGQIFIQE
+29 HLTDGDIKGQIYIHE
-44 GRIVHAQVEDLSG
+44 GKIVHAQVEDLSG

-76 GATDAAGTIVKT
+76 GASVAANTITKT

-152 NASGHSTFEAC
+152 NASSHSTFDAC

-168 LIATNLIRLKEQP
+168 LIATNLIRLKEP
-181 VAAPSRPAPS
+181 PSTPPPRPAPPAPTPSLSSS
-191 TFAPPSGTGPQ
+191 TPNALGAGGTGP
-202 ARPSTGP
+202 T
-209 QVRPTTGPQVRPTT
+209 
-223 GPQPRPATGPQPRP
+223 PRPAGAPLPRQN
-237 TTIPPGQLSPAGLE
+237 TMAPGTLPSA
-251 SVRRLVKIRDTA
+251 SVELVQRLVKIRDTA

-269 GGEATVHKHVVA
+269 GGEAVVQKHVVA
-281 ARLAIERGGGAEVLE
+281 ARLAIERGAGTEVLE
-296 QVIQQIAAAAAG
+296 QAIQQIAAAAA
-308 IKGPQASDIV
+308 ILKGPQATDIV

-323 AAQ
+323 AK

>member
-14 DVIQLVASSGKTGCF
+14 DVIQLVSSSGKTGCF
-29 HLTDGGVKGQIFIQE
+29 HLTDGDVKGQIYIHD
-44 GRIVHAQVEDLSG
+44 GRIVHARVEDLSG
-57 EEAVYQLA
+57 EEAIYQLA
-65 IWSRG
+65 IWSKG

-76 GATDAAGTIVKT
+76 GAAAAATTITKT

-103 RVLQKKVPSMDLVP
+103 RVLQKKVPSMELVP

-144 RRSIKAIA
+144 RRSIRAIA
-152 NASGHSTFEAC
+152 NASSNSTFDAC

-168 LIATNLIRLKEQP
+168 LIATNLIRLKEP
-181 VAAPSRPAPS
+181 PAAPA
-191 TFAPPSGTGPQ
+191 
-202 ARPSTGP
+202 
-209 QVRPTTGPQVRPTT
+209 
-223 GPQPRPATGPQPRP
+223 PRP
-237 TTIPPGQLSPAGLE
+237 TSPAPAAAQTGTAASTSSATGATPRTGTSSIPRPPTLPPGNLSPAGME
-251 SVRRLVKIRDTA
+251 MVQRLVRIRDTA

-269 GGEATVHKHVVA
+269 GGEPVVLKHVAA
-281 ARLAIERGGGAEVLE
+281 ARLAIERGAGTEVIE
-296 QVIQQIAAAAAG
+296 QAIQQIAAAAA
-308 IKGPQASDIV
+308 ILKGPQATDIV

-323 AAQ
+323 ATR

>member
-1 MSFQGSLSELPLP
+1 MSFQGSLAELPLP
-14 DVIQLVASSGKTGCF
+14 DVIQLVSSSGKTGCF
-29 HLTDGGVKGQIFIQE
+29 HLTDGDIKGQIYIQE

-76 GATDAAGTIVKT
+76 GAGVAANTISKT

-103 RVLQKKVPSMDLVP
+103 RVLQKKVPSMELVP

-152 NASGHSTFEAC
+152 NASSHSTFEAC

-168 LIATNLIRLKEQP
+168 LIATNLIRLKEAP
-181 VAAPSRPAPS
+181 AASAPRPAAPAPS
-191 TFAPPSGTGPQ
+191 LSASTTSATPGTGTGPTNRPPNAVLPRQ
-202 ARPSTGP
+202 A
-209 QVRPTTGPQVRPTT
+209 
-223 GPQPRPATGPQPRP
+223 
-237 TTIPPGQLSPAGLE
+237 TIPPGSLPPA
-251 SVRRLVKIRDTA
+251 SVEMVQRLLRIRDTA

-269 GGEATVHKHVVA
+269 GGEAVVQKHVVA
-281 ARLAIERGGGAEVLE
+281 ARLAIERGAGVEVIE
-296 QVIQQIAAAAAG
+296 QAIQQIAAAAA
-308 IKGPQASDIV
+308 ILKGPQATDIV

-323 AAQ
+323 AAR

>member
-14 DVIQLVASSGKTGCF
+14 DVIQLVSSSGKTGCF
-29 HLTDGGVKGQIFIQE
+29 HLTDGDVKGQIYIQE

-76 GATDAAGTIVKT
+76 GATVAANTITKT

-152 NASGHSTFEAC
+152 NASSHSTFEAC

-168 LIATNLIRLKEQP
+168 LIATNLIRLKEP
-181 VAAPSRPAPS
+181 PATPAPRPS
-191 TFAPPSGTGPQ
+191 PPTAPPQPSFSTSTPSLQGTP
-202 ARPSTGP
+202 TG
-209 QVRPTTGPQVRPTT
+209 TTG
-223 GPQPRPATGPQPRP
+223 RPATAPLPRQ
-237 TTIPPGQLSPAGLE
+237 TTMAPGAMSPATLE
-251 SVRRLVKIRDTA
+251 LLQRLGRIRDTA

-269 GGEATVHKHVVA
+269 GGEAVVQKHVVA
-281 ARLAIERGGGAEVLE
+281 ARLALERGAGIEVIE
-296 QVIQQIAAAAAG
+296 QAIQQIASAAAVL
-308 IKGPQASDIV
+308 KGPQATDIV

-323 AAQ
+323 AAR